1 MYFLTKEL
9 WFPDSNEASEEG
21 ILAIGGDLN
30 PERIVLAYENGIFP
44 WYNKE
49 DPILWWSPPERMV
62 LFPHELKISKSM
74 RALLNKH
81 LFECRIN
88 HSFNEV
94 IMNCATI
101 KRKYDEGTWLTN
113 EMITAYSKLHQ
124 LGYAHSFETWKD
136 GKLVGGLYGVY
147 LKSKEIFYGESM
159 FAKESNAS
167 KFAFIKMVEHYK
179 TKGLKLVDCQIYT
192 SHLESLGARLI
203 DREKFLRICN
213 QN

>member
-9 WFPDSNEASEEG
+9 WFPDSNEASDEG

-81 LFECRIN
+81 LFI
-88 HSFNEV
+88 S
-94 IMNCATI
+94 TI
-101 KRKYDEGTWLTN
+101 RNKK
-113 EMITAYSKLHQ
+113 IQ
-124 LGYAHSFETWKD
+124 
-136 GKLVGGLYGVY
+136 
-147 LKSKEIFYGESM
+147 
-159 FAKESNAS
+159 
-167 KFAFIKMVEHYK
+167 
-179 TKGLKLVDCQIYT
+179 
-192 SHLESLGARLI
+192 
-203 DREKFLRICN
+203 
-213 QN
+213 